1 MTTLEAIA
9 RADKSKPNGYE
20 KVDKMVWLSTCEWN
34 IYRDIVETHEDSEEV
49 TFTGYNEDTPQ
60 DTILIAPAPYD
71 ELYVRWLEAQI
82 DYANGEIGKYNNSM
96 ALYNEAM
103 LSFRNYY
110 NRIHKPLQN
119 NDMKY
124 F

>member
-20 KVDKMVWLSTCEWN
+20 KIDKMVWLSTCEWN

-103 LSFRNYY
+103 FSFRNYY

-119 NDMKY
+119 NNVKY